1 MPILEKGS
9 RGSKYYQVDTN
20 TFQEDAYKESRY
32 DIILSYQAWSLE
44 ILDNQAEEGLRHDA
58 T

>member
-1 MPILEKGS
+1 MPILGKGR

-32 DIILSYQAWSLE
+32 DITLSYQAWSLE
-44 ILDNQAEEGLRHDA
+44 ILENQAEGGLRHDA